1 MTSIKVRRW
10 EIMSEENPGEF
21 LKWFREACTEINSRL
36 DRAEE
41 MLDEIKVGEKDE
53 SF

>member
-1 MTSIKVRRW
+1 MA
-10 EIMSEENPGEF
+10 EESHSDEF
-21 LKWFREACTEINSRL
+21 LNWFRAACTEINSRL

>member
-1 MTSIKVRRW
+1 
-10 EIMSEENPGEF
+10 MSKNIADALVAFDKDALLG
-21 LKWFREACTEINSRL
+21 EINSRL

-41 MLDEIKVGEKDE
+41 MLAKIKVGEKDE